1 MVQIHKLSI
10 SHACRVA
17 QISRTKFYYQKIK
30 EDDTVIIDALNAEV
44 DKHPRYGFW
53 ALFERLRR
61 NGHCWN
67 HKRVYRIYRAL
78 GLNLKRRTKKRIP
91 DRIKQPLEELKHPN
105 TVWSMDFVSDALY
118 DGRRFRMLTIIDEF
132 NREALDIEIDTSLP
146 SMRVIRTLERI
157 VGYRGMPNALRV
169 DNGPEFISH
178 QLQEWCNGRHIA
190 LYFNRPGKPTD
201 NARIERFNGSLR
213 RELLDAYL
221 FMSLREVKIMA
232 NEWIEDYNYNRAHS
246 ALGKLTPMEYLERYK
261 GVLKIP
267 CHFQ

>member
-30 EDDTVIIDALNAEV
+30 EDDAVIIDALNAEV

-78 GLNLKRRTKKRIP
+78 GLNLKRRTEKRIP

-132 NREALDIEIDTSLP
+132 NREALDIEIDTILP
-146 SMRVIRTLERI
+146 LFVKTTFPFFIFNSEKATLSNI
-157 VGYRGMPNALRV
+157 
-169 DNGPEFISH
+169 FH
-178 QLQEWCNGRHIA
+178 
-190 LYFNRPGKPTD
+190 
-201 NARIERFNGSLR
+201 
-213 RELLDAYL
+213 L
-221 FMSLREVKIMA
+221 FF
-232 NEWIEDYNYNRAHS
+232 H
-246 ALGKLTPMEYLERYK
+246 P
-261 GVLKIP
+261 LKINI
-267 CHFQ
+267 HRLLIV